1 MKKKILISMGLFS
14 FIFLVG
20 GVYLII
26 SIETATSTLDNII
39 KLHQIEIIREHLLL
53 QIRQVQSDLYLRNTR
68 HARGTATIRTNMKNL
83 SEMSNVCFKCHHPE
97 ALEKELLGVK
107 NNIEK
112 YNEKLSSII
121 AMSSDDSA
129 LAQEEEAAAQL
140 GENLIKKVNSMV
152 RFSNMRLQQKTR
164 VSYQKIGRMK
174 LILYI
179 LVPLG
184 PLLALGIGFFFIRGI
199 TKPINS
205 VLDATRS
212 LKAGNLDYR
221 IEGLKDEFGE
231 LEASFNEMAH
241 SLNEQMNQ
249 MQRAEQMTVVGEMAA
264 SIAHELKN
272 PLTGIKIALQML
284 LENKNLTESESEIA
298 YASFSQIKR
307 MESLI
312 KEVLDFAR
320 PKEPEYS
327 KTDINALVEKTVSFI
342 GAVSSQS
349 NGHSS
354 VEVVKSLGAAVPEI
368 MVDPMQIQQA
378 VMNVVLNAY
387 DAMPEGGTLGV
398 STSLN
403 DSSVIISVSDTG
415 QGIPG
420 KDMAK
425 MFKPFFTT
433 KVKGTG
439 LGLPIIKG
447 IIERHGGRIE
457 LESCFGEGTTV
468 TLALPLTYAGP
479 QGNIINADAVEEQ
492 L

>member
-26 SIETATSTLDNII
+26 SIETATSTLDNLI
-39 KLHQIEIIREHLLL
+39 KLHQIEIIREHLLM
-53 QIRQVQSDLYLRNTR
+53 QIKRVQSDLYLKNTR
-68 HARGTATIRTNMKNL
+68 YARGIATVRTNMKNL
-83 SEMSNVCFKCHHPE
+83 TEMSNICFNCHHPE
-97 ALEKELLGVK
+97 ALEKELFDVK
-107 NNIEK
+107 DNIEK
-112 YNEKLSSII
+112 YKQKLDMII
-121 AMSSDDSA
+121 TMDGNDSR
-129 LAQEEEAAAQL
+129 LPHEEDAAFHL
-140 GENLIKKVNSMV
+140 GENLINKVNNMV
-152 RFSNMRLQQKTR
+152 QFATMRLRQKTR
-164 VSYQKIGRMK
+164 VSLAKIAHLK
-174 LILYI
+174 LMLYI

-184 PLLALGIGFFFIRGI
+184 PLLALGIGFFFVRGI

-205 VLDATRS
+205 ILDATRS
-212 LKAGNLDYR
+212 LKSGDLDYR
-221 IEGLKDEFGE
+221 IEGLTDEFGE
-231 LEASFNEMAH
+231 LEQSFNEMAR

-284 LENKNLTESESEIA
+284 LENKNLSESESEIA

-327 KTDINALVEKTVSFI
+327 RTDINALVEKTVSFI
-342 GAVSSQS
+342 EAVSSQS

-354 VEVVKSLGAAVPEI
+354 VKVVKSLGADMPEI
-368 MVDPMQIQQA
+368 MADPMQIQQA
-378 VMNVVLNAY
+378 VMNIVLNAY
-387 DAMPEGGTLGV
+387 DAMPGGGILDIGTALA
-398 STSLN
+398 
-403 DSSVIISVSDTG
+403 DSSVVISVSDTG
-415 QGIPG
+415 EGIPE
-420 KDMAK
+420 KEMAK
-425 MFKPFFTT
+425 IFKPFFTT

-447 IIERHGGRIE
+447 IVERHGGGIK
-457 LESCFGEGTTV
+457 LKSAVGEGTTV
-468 TLALPLTYAGP
+468 TLTLPLTQSTSGEETV
-479 QGNIINADAVEEQ
+479 NIEEGRA
-492 L
+492 

>member
-14 FIFLVG
+14 LIFLVG
-20 GVYLII
+20 GVYLIT
-26 SIETATSTLDNII
+26 SIETATSTLDNLI

-53 QIRQVQSDLYLRNTR
+53 QIKRVQSDLYLKNTR
-68 HARGTATIRTNMKNL
+68 YARGVATVETNMKNL
-83 SEMSNVCFKCHHPE
+83 TAMSNICFKCHHAE
-97 ALEKELLGVK
+97 ALERELLDVK
-107 NNIEK
+107 DHIERYK
-112 YNEKLSSII
+112 ERLGRVI
-121 AMSSDDSA
+121 AMSATDSR
-129 LAQEEEAAAQL
+129 LPQEEDAAFQL
-140 GENLIKKVNSMV
+140 GEDLVNKVNNMV
-152 RFSNMRLQQKTR
+152 QFANMRLQEKTR
-164 VSYQKIGRMK
+164 ISLKKIAHMK

-199 TKPINS
+199 TRPINS

-231 LEASFNEMAH
+231 VAASFNEMAH

-284 LENKNLTESESEIA
+284 LENKNLSESESEIA

-327 KTDINALVEKTVSFI
+327 KTDINSLVEKTVSFI
-342 GAVSSQS
+342 EAVSCQS
-349 NGHSS
+349 NGHSP
-354 VEVVKSLGAAVPEI
+354 VKVVKSLGAGIPQI
-368 MVDPMQIQQA
+368 MADPMQIQQA
-378 VMNVVLNAY
+378 VMNVVLNSY
-387 DAMPEGGTLGV
+387 DAMPAGGTLGI
-398 STSLN
+398 STALT
-403 DSSVIISVSDTG
+403 DSSVMIAVSDTG
-415 QGIPG
+415 DGISE

-425 MFKPFFTT
+425 IFKPFFTT

-439 LGLPIIKG
+439 LGLSIIKG
-447 IIERHGGRIE
+447 IVERHGGGIK
-457 LESCFGEGTTV
+457 LESAVGEGTTV
-468 TLALPLTYAGP
+468 TLVLPLTQDGP
-479 QGNIINADAVEEQ
+479 GADVVSAAEGQG
-492 L
+492 

>member
-1 MKKKILISMGLFS
+1 MKRKILISMGLFS

-20 GVYLII
+20 GVYLIV
-26 SIETATSTLDNII
+26 SIETATSTLDNLI

-53 QIRQVQSDLYLRNTR
+53 QIKRVQSDLYLKNTR
-68 HARGTATIRTNMKNL
+68 YARGVATVATNMKNL
-83 SEMSNVCFKCHHPE
+83 TEMSNICFNCHHPE
-97 ALEKELLGVK
+97 ALEKELIDVRDH
-107 NNIEK
+107 IEQYK
-112 YNEKLSSII
+112 YRLSRVI
-121 AMSSDDSA
+121 AMSANDSR
-129 LAQEEEAAAQL
+129 LAQEEDEAFRL
-140 GENLIKKVNSMV
+140 GEDLVTKVNDMV
-152 RFSNMRLQQKTR
+152 QFANMRLQQKTR
-164 VSYQKIGRMK
+164 ISLKKIAHMK

-199 TKPINS
+199 TRPINS

-212 LKAGNLDYR
+212 LKAGNLGYR

-231 LEASFNEMAH
+231 VAASFNEMAH

-284 LENKNLTESESEIA
+284 LENKNLSESESEIA

-320 PKEPEYS
+320 PKKPEYS

-342 GAVSSQS
+342 EAVSSQS

-354 VEVVKSLGAAVPEI
+354 VKVIKSIGTDIPEI
-368 MVDPMQIQQA
+368 LADPMQIQQA

-387 DAMPEGGTLGV
+387 DAMPNGGTLGIG
-398 STSLN
+398 TARA
-403 DSSVIISVSDTG
+403 DSSVVISVSDTG
-415 QGIPG
+415 DGIPE
-420 KDMAK
+420 KEMSK
-425 MFKPFFTT
+425 IFKPFFTT
-433 KVKGTG
+433 KIKGTG

-447 IIERHGGRIE
+447 IVERHGGGIKVA
-457 LESCFGEGTTV
+457 SAAGEGTTV
-468 TLALPLTYAGP
+468 TLTLPLTQDHSAEGVV
-479 QGNIINADAVEEQ
+479 NDAVEGQ
-492 L
+492 G